1 PALNAAFLSMAI
13 GAGMTC
19 AITNPI
25 EPEIKKAILAAD
37 LMMGHDENCLAWIGA
52 HREGAADPTATG
64 GQSSAADA
72 ARAEREARRAARRAT
87 AAG

>member
-1 PALNAAFLSMAI
+1 MAI

-52 HREGAADPTATG
+52 HREGVADLAATDGRPA
-64 GQSSAADA
+64 AADA
-72 ARAEREARRAARRAT
+72 ARAEREARRAARRAS
-87 AAG
+87 AAAR